1 MPSSVLSQVEGKK
14 SESTLYTIP
23 QVMMTLAQLAVTAG
37 AQRPSGETL
46 QQQQER
52 IYNGINAQLSNEDL
66 ATNGEWQAVWVG
78 LTNDRANLAYIAH
91 NTSQNAFAVC
101 LRGTQMDSF
110 IDQLEDLDVG
120 KIEQFKAGPSYSES
134 IYVSKGANGAFNEV
148 IKAVYVSANTNLLQ
162 ALTSLLE
169 SAPPKPTLYITGH
182 SLGGAMATTVALYL
196 VAQNW
201 ANKPT
206 FGVYTFAAPTAGLQ
220 SFADCFD
227 NFFGS
232 VSERY
237 YNAWDAVPAAWANSS
252 MTDMQNSF
260 YPSIVTNPQGPGPAQ
275 NADVVKQLN
284 NFMTMPNGN
293 VYVQTNQ
300 QQGSVKLNLDYSK
313 EGTTDFGPGS
323 YNTLSLVPT
332 MDGFMGQVGFQH
344 NNYLGFLGAPQIPSL
359 VPVISSPISPNA
371 GPLVENTVVTI
382 EGSNFTPDC
391 LVDFKP
397 EHMLGA
403 VAAKEVTFISENKL
417 TAKSPWLLL
426 PATLDVRVTNN
437 FGTSAVTPVAK
448 FTVPPPTSAP
458 AVSAITP
465 NSGPAETGY
474 TVTIN
479 GTGFTSDCTVFFG
492 ETQVAQEQTII
503 VSLTEIS
510 VQPPASESGIVAVT
524 VTTTGSPG
532 SSTTPTF
539 TYGPPVVTGV
549 TPSFGFTNKKDNA
562 SVTISGAGFGSS
574 QGNGTVQ
581 FVSLFVSN
589 SCQSIVSWSDT
600 EIVVTPPEWVELLL
614 SNVPCEITVTNS
626 NGLASDKAPADQY
639 TYYNS
644 LFLKS

>member
-46 QQQQER
+46 LLQQER
-52 IYNGINAQLSNEDL
+52 IYHGINALLANKEL
-66 ATNGEWQAVWVG
+66 ATNGEWKAVWVG
-78 LTNDRANLAYIAH
+78 LTGDRANLAYIAQ
-91 NTSQNAFAVC
+91 NASQNAFAVC
-101 LRGTQMDSF
+101 LRGTQMGSF

-120 KIEQFKAGPSYSES
+120 TVEQFKAGPSYSES

-148 IKAVYVSANTNLLQ
+148 TKAVYVSANTTLLQ

-169 SAPPKPTLYITGH
+169 SAPSQPTLYITGH

-196 VAQNW
+196 AAQDW
-201 ANKPT
+201 TNKPT

-227 NFFGS
+227 SVFGS

-275 NADVVKQLN
+275 NTDVVNQLN
-284 NFMTMPNGN
+284 DFMKMPKGN

-300 QQGSVKLNLDYSK
+300 QQGSVKLNLDYSSA
-313 EGTTDFGPGS
+313 GTTDFGPGS

-344 NNYLGFLGAPQIPSL
+344 NNYLGFLNAPQIPSL

-371 GPLVENTVVTI
+371 GPSAGGTVITI

-391 LVDFKP
+391 VVDFQAK
-397 EHMLGA
+397 LGA
-403 VAAKEVTFISENKL
+403 AAAEKVTFVSTTKL
-417 TAKSPWLLL
+417 TAKTPKLL
-426 PATLDVRVTNN
+426 PSIPVNVRVTNN
-437 FGTSAVTPVAK
+437 FGTSAIVPFDQ
-448 FTVPPPTSAP
+448 FTAPPPASAP
-458 AVSAITP
+458 AVSVITP
-465 NSGPAETGY
+465 GSGPTEAGY
-474 TVTIN
+474 TVTIL
-479 GTGFTSDCTVFFG
+479 GTGFTSDCKVYFG
-492 ETQVAQEQTII
+492 ETQAAQEQTFI
-503 VSLTEIS
+503 VSLTEIQVS
-510 VQPPASESGIVAVT
+510 PPVSGSGTVAVT
-524 VTTTGSPG
+524 VTTTGAPG
-532 SSTTPTF
+532 SSNTPTF
-539 TYGPPVVTGV
+539 TYGPPAVMRV
-549 TPSFGFTNKKDNA
+549 TPSFGFLKKKDNA

-581 FVSLFVSN
+581 FVSLLLSHT
-589 SCQSIVSWSDT
+589 CQSIASWSDT
-600 EIVVTPPEWVELLL
+600 EIVVTPPEVDGLPDLATI
-614 SNVPCEITVTNS
+614 VCDITVTNS
-626 NGLASDKAPADQY
+626 TGLTSDKTPTDQY
-639 TYYNS
+639 TYYNTS
-644 LFLKS
+644 SLKS